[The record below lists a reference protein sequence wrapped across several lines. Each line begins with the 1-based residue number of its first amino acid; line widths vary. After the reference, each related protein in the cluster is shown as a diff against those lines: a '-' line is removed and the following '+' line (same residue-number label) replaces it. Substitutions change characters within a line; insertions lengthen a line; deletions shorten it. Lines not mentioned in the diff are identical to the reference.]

1 MERGAR
7 REVGVEGRLSVVR
20 QRGQE
25 DDKGVTKQRTMVF
38 ESLGVGMLLWPGGPG
53 GQAPR
58 NQKSKRRGSA
68 QGPERPARGAQR
80 PEQTRRM
87 TSLASYGVTR

>member
-1 MERGAR
+1 MGRGAR

-38 ESLGVGMLLWPGGPG
+38 ESLGVGMLLWPGAPG
-53 GQAPR
+53 GQVPR
-58 NQKSKRRGSA
+58 NQRANTEEAHRAQSA
-68 QGPERPARGAQR
+68 PRGAPRGQSR
-80 PEQTRRM
+80 
-87 TSLASYGVTR
+87 LDA

>member
-7 REVGVEGRLSVVR
+7 REVGVEGRLSVVN

-38 ESLGVGMLLWPGGPG
+38 ESLGVGMLLWPG
-53 GQAPR
+53 APEKNR
-58 NQKSKRRGSA
+58 
-68 QGPERPARGAQR
+68 ARMDLMCNA
-80 PEQTRRM
+80 
-87 TSLASYGVTR
+87 LK